1 MRRSVPCAFHKAWHV
16 ASAQQNL
23 ATGGQKLLQL
33 EFLSSSTDDSSG
45 AGPGRMDWP
54 VGEGEPELPRES
66 WEWGQRW
73 LCHLSSPS
81 PYPQGQVAGSPGI
94 SSLGVQPHDSKIAA
108 CHVFLQRL
116 FFVCFMHLNLSG
128 ANRAPGTELTT
139 PVFGTG
145 LV

>member
-66 WEWGQRW
+66 RE
-73 LCHLSSPS
+73 
-81 PYPQGQVAGSPGI
+81 
-94 SSLGVQPHDSKIAA
+94 
-108 CHVFLQRL
+108 
-116 FFVCFMHLNLSG
+116 
-128 ANRAPGTELTT
+128 
-139 PVFGTG
+139 
-145 LV
+145 